1 MSQPKPTPDAEARLS
16 RAYAQRAELMQSLLD
31 MNGGDPNIYA
41 AMGRNEGYD
50 SLLCSLR
57 STQAVIEELGDAK
70 ETNAKA
76 G

>member
-1 MSQPKPTPDAEARLS
+1 MSQSKPTSDAEARLS
-16 RAYAQRAELMQSLLD
+16 RAYARRDDLMQSLLT

-57 STQAVIEELGDAK
+57 SEQAVIEELSEAE
-70 ETNAKA
+70 ETKPKT

>member
-1 MSQPKPTPDAEARLS
+1 
-16 RAYAQRAELMQSLLD
+16 MQSLLD
-31 MNGGDPNIYA
+31 MNGVDPNIYA

-57 STQAVIEELGDAK
+57 SAQAIIEELGDAK
-70 ETNAKA
+70 ETNANA